1 MRQAILDEFAH
12 EKKFVCERCKRA
24 FSSARALN
32 IHIGK
37 VHSGEK
43 PPPLYS
49 GEGILDVESDRGYIN
64 LKIRIK
70 RSLWDGIK
78 RIALFERIK
87 PEQAIITSLVN
98 LTAYG
103 AKTEEQ
109 PEYVL

>member
-87 PEQAIITSLVN
+87 PEEAIIASLVN
-98 LTAYG
+98 LTVYG
-103 AKTEEQ
+103 AKTEQ

>member
-87 PEQAIITSLVN
+87 PEEAIIASLVN
-98 LTAYG
+98 LTVYG
-103 AKTEEQ
+103 AKTEQ
-109 PEYVL
+109 PEYIL